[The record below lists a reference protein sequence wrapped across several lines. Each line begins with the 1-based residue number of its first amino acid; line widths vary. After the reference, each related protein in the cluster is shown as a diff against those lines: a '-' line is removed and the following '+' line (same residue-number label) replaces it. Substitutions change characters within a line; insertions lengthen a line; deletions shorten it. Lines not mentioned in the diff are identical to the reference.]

1 MADLAMGVWYDST
14 IAPKNPVNAYLPSIP
29 KTLLTWPAVQPI
41 VFRETLSAQNLWT
54 APNGDKLVDFG
65 QNIAGVVRF
74 TVRGERGR
82 EVAYDCAEVLDAQG
96 NFYRENY
103 RSARAEVRYVLS
115 GGGAETFTPDFTY
128 MGFRYIRLK
137 TGRKAPSARTL
148 PLSSCALDLE
158 ENAGL

>member
-1 MADLAMGVWYDST
+1 MCIRDS
-14 IAPKNPVNAYLPSIP
+14 
-29 KTLLTWPAVQPI
+29 
-41 VFRETLSAQNLWT
+41 
-54 APNGDKLVDFG
+54 NGDKLVDFG

-137 TGRKAPSARTL
+137 NWPEGAKCEDFTALVLRT
-148 PLSSCALDLE
+148 DLE
-158 ENAGL
+158 ENAGFECSDERVNLSLIHI